1 MKKIDTL
8 HLTGQNSIN
17 LFYNLFM
24 PTKEAI
30 EQHERINKRIL
41 DIKKLYQASIDGG
54 DAEIFHKKC
63 DSIPNTLVL
72 IESNDNRKWEN
83 LKKWPRIAQKFCKGG
98 PLKNVNFCSR

>member
-30 EQHERINKRIL
+30 EQHERINKRINNG
-41 DIKKLYQASIDGG
+41 INIEETNDGFI
-54 DAEIFHKKC
+54 ATI
-63 DSIPNTLVL
+63 
-72 IESNDNRKWEN
+72 NDLN
-83 LKKWPRIAQKFCKGG
+83 LSF
-98 PLKNVNFCSR
+98 LND

>member
-30 EQHERINKRIL
+30 EQHERINKRINNG
-41 DIKKLYQASIDGG
+41 INIEETNDGFI
-54 DAEIFHKKC
+54 ATI
-63 DSIPNTLVL
+63 
-72 IESNDNRKWEN
+72 NDLN
-83 LKKWPRIAQKFCKGG
+83 LLF
-98 PLKNVNFCSR
+98 LND

>member
-30 EQHERINKRIL
+30 EQHERINNGIN
-41 DIKKLYQASIDGG
+41 IEETNDGFI
-54 DAEIFHKKC
+54 ATI
-63 DSIPNTLVL
+63 
-72 IESNDNRKWEN
+72 NDLN
-83 LKKWPRIAQKFCKGG
+83 LLF
-98 PLKNVNFCSR
+98 LND

>member
-30 EQHERINKRIL
+30 EQHEKINKRINNGINIEETNDGFIATINNL
-41 DIKKLYQASIDGG
+41 DLS
-54 DAEIFHKKC
+54 F
-63 DSIPNTLVL
+63 
-72 IESNDNRKWEN
+72 
-83 LKKWPRIAQKFCKGG
+83 
-98 PLKNVNFCSR
+98 